1 MGVRKD
7 TTKTK
12 NTWLAEYYLNDK
24 RVRRWF
30 ATKGEALRF
39 FNASQEDNS
48 PFRQFL
54 EEQTQR
60 QSEKLS
66 ELIKLWFDLYGQS
79 LKDGEGRYRKLKLI
93 VDALGDPVAAKFS
106 AEDFAEYRA
115 KRLRGK
121 INFRH
126 KNNTPIKARTL
137 NYELD
142 ILQAVFNELK
152 RLKKWDGENPLSV
165 LRPLKTDEL
174 ELRFLR
180 DNEILKLLD
189 CCEQVEPLLKKAV
202 LLCLATGARWGE
214 AMALTPSSVIP
225 YKVTFNKTK
234 GGKNRSVP
242 ISPELYKM
250 LDFSKKML
258 FDGVSHKHFEKAVK
272 LSGITLRDNQ
282 LTHVLRHTFAS
293 HFMMNGGNILV
304 LRDILGHSDISMTMV
319 YAHFAPSH
327 LETAVTLNPLANLS
341 F

>member
-7 TTKTK
+7 TAKTK
-12 NTWLAEYYLNDK
+12 NTWLAEYYLNGK

-39 FNASQEDNS
+39 FNASKEENS

-54 EEQTQR
+54 EEQTQK

-93 VDALGDPVAAKFS
+93 AEALGDPVATELT
-106 AEDFAEYRA
+106 AEDFAQYRA
-115 KRLRGK
+115 KRLRGE
-121 INFRH
+121 IYFRGG
-126 KNNTPIKARTL
+126 KGKPIKARTL

-142 ILQAVFNELK
+142 VLQAVFNELK
-152 RLKKWDGENPLSV
+152 RLQKWQGENPLSV

-180 DNEILKLLD
+180 EDEIVRLLA
-189 CCEQVEPLLKKAV
+189 CCEQVEPLLKTAV

-214 AMALTPSSVIP
+214 AMNLTASNVIP

-242 ISPELYKM
+242 ISPELYNM
-250 LDFSKKML
+250 LDFSRQTL
-258 FDGVSHKHFEKAVK
+258 FDGVSHKHFEKAVR
-272 LSGITLRDNQ
+272 LAGITLRDNQ

-327 LETAVTLNPLANLS
+327 LETAVTLNPLANLH